1 MGALV
6 QKNDHFEFNYD
17 AATGTRHIPTS
28 VDRRYRQGLWAAA
41 AKAGPKVR
49 WHIHHALRD
58 GPSYRGA
65 AETMEYFGARMQE
78 VMVLTA
84 PIVDT
89 LEVAMPG
96 FKAWLEI
103 SGFGNDKTMFKGF
116 VKWAEH
122 REKFTGAG
130 DILEATRVV
139 LN

>member
-1 MGALV
+1 MGEP
-6 QKNDHFEFNYD
+6 FPFNLDYD
-17 AATGTRHIPTS
+17 KASRVVRVPVA

-41 AKAGPKVR
+41 SKAGPRVA
-49 WHIHHALRD
+49 WYIHRSLRD
-58 GPSYRGA
+58 GPSRQGA
-65 AETMEYFGARMQE
+65 AETMAYFGERMKE

-96 FKAWLEI
+96 FKRWLEVT
-103 SGFGNDKTMFKGF
+103 GFGNDKTMFKGF
-116 VKWAEH
+116 VKWAEN

-130 DILEATRVV
+130 DILESTRVV